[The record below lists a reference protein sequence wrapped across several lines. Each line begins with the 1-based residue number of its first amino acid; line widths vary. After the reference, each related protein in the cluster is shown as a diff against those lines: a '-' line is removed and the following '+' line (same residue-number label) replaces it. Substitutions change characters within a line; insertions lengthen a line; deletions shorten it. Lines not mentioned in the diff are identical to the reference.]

1 MATQDEQDDIMANQ
15 LDAMQRE
22 LDGLEL
28 ENRVY
33 EEYLNRADAE
43 AVGSAEAT
51 PAPGERERHRIAA
64 GGRSGRSGRTRL
76 PQRLTIEQKCEIS
89 NGQLDQQKKEMEE
102 AKKSSERLVDTLKAV
117 LEETDMRIGELKK
130 DAYEFKRDI
139 VVGAENM
146 RTGRT
151 MAEKVQKYMEE
162 KLKNRD
168 SMIDKLK
175 LKNVTIKAQINKV
188 EAQLKQK
195 EEMGDVLH
203 YIDFHQLQIENKQY
217 LAKIDERN
225 DELLKL
231 KMTTGAAVQ
240 TLNNQKE
247 KLAKLQE
254 EAEFLRREIK
264 TRTEILRKLRDD
276 TGAVTAE
283 IASEKRT
290 KRRLGQQ
297 QAESSEMPQIL
308 DYVGQKAEFLDLE
321 QALENW
327 ERKLELMEMAA
338 KRARSVR
345 RMHARTSK

>member
-1 MATQDEQDDIMANQ
+1 
-15 LDAMQRE
+15 
-22 LDGLEL
+22 
-28 ENRVY
+28 
-33 EEYLNRADAE
+33 
-43 AVGSAEAT
+43 
-51 PAPGERERHRIAA
+51 
-64 GGRSGRSGRTRL
+64 
-76 PQRLTIEQKCEIS
+76 
-89 NGQLDQQKKEMEE
+89 
-102 AKKSSERLVDTLKAV
+102 
-117 LEETDMRIGELKK
+117 
-130 DAYEFKRDI
+130 
-139 VVGAENM
+139 
-146 RTGRT
+146 
-151 MAEKVQKYMEE
+151 
-162 KLKNRD
+162 
-168 SMIDKLK
+168 
-175 LKNVTIKAQINKV
+175 
-188 EAQLKQK
+188 
-195 EEMGDVLH
+195 
-203 YIDFHQLQIENKQY
+203 
-217 LAKIDERN
+217 
-225 DELLKL
+225 
-231 KMTTGAAVQ
+231 MTTGAAVQ